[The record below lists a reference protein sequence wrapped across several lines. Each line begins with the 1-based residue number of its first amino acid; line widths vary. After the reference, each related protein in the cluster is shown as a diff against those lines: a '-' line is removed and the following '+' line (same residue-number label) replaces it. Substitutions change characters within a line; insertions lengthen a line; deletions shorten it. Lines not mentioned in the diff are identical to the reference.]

1 MNEFDSSIDNQN
13 LEGKIQLRDFSSITV
28 VTIRR
33 PVAHNAMTSKMWL
46 ELKNMSRR
54 ISANPT
60 TKVVLLRGAFEYF
73 TAGSDLKEFSQMPI
87 EEVDETFTLME
98 QAIASF
104 ESLPIPTIACI
115 KGAAMGAGLELA
127 LACDLRVAAENARLG
142 MPIARLGITIGIP
155 FAKRLVDLIGPSRAK
170 DLLFTGKHLSAQEAQ
185 NIGMVNYVTSLRKVE
200 SFSLRLAKT
209 IAYNSQ
215 ASVRI
220 AKEAVSLCLPQLDV
234 PWRTHIEPY
243 WVDSS
248 DFGEGVNAFIEKRV
262 PNFRRLKRSD
272 RKNGANNKQACD

>member
-1 MNEFDSSIDNQN
+1 MNEFDSNTENQN
-13 LEGKIQLRDFSSITV
+13 LEGKIQQRDFTSITV

-33 PVAHNAMTSKMWL
+33 PAAHNAMTSKMWM
-46 ELKNMSRR
+46 ELINMSRR
-54 ISANPT
+54 IAANPT

-87 EEVDETFTLME
+87 EEIDETFALME

-104 ESLPIPTIACI
+104 ERLPIPTIACL

-170 DLLFTGKHLSAQEAQ
+170 YLLFTGKHLSAEEAQ
-185 NIGMVNYVTSLRKVE
+185 KIGMVNYVTSLGKVE
-200 SFSLRLAKT
+200 SFALRLAKT

-215 ASVRI
+215 ASVRV
-220 AKEAVSLCLPQLDV
+220 AKEAVSLCLPQHDV
-234 PWRTHIEPY
+234 PWRTQIEPF
-243 WVDSS
+243 WVDRV

-262 PNFRRLKRSD
+262 PNFKRLKRSN
-272 RKNGANNKQACD
+272 RKNEPNTQ